1 MKPNRKET
9 DMNQHNFTSE
19 AIATNLAALN
29 SLLRQ
34 VALLVQESCQ
44 YIESGNR
51 HAAIGSIVGL
61 DDTLQD
67 AQALLRAVFALHRNG
82 GRL

>member
-1 MKPNRKET
+1 
-9 DMNQHNFTSE
+9 MNQHYNLTSE
-19 AIATNLAALN
+19 AIATNLASLD

-34 VALLVQESCQ
+34 VALQVQEGCQ

-51 HAAIGSIVGL
+51 NAAIGSIVGL

-82 GRL
+82 GRF